1 MRRKQLADAI
11 RALAMDAVEKAN
23 SGHPGAPM
31 GMADMGEALWR
42 HVLRHNPANPDWPDR
57 DRFVLSN
64 GHASML
70 LYALLHLTGYDLPMS
85 ELANF
90 RQLGSKTPGH
100 PEHGLTPGVEIS
112 TGPLGQGIASA
123 VGMALAERLLAREFN
138 RPGFDIVNHSCYVFL
153 GDGCLMEGISHEA
166 CSLAGTWG
174 LGKLIAMYDANNISI
189 DGKIDGWFTEDVA
202 ARFEAYG
209 WHVARGVDG
218 HDAETLD
225 AAIVQAKSVV
235 DKPSLIVCR
244 TRIGCCSPKEGSS
257 KCHGAPLGAEAVA
270 ATRAKMGWNEPPFS
284 VPPAVRAAWDCR
296 EKGRKLQAEWDAV
309 FAEYSRTYPDLAAE
323 FERRMRGDLPADWR
337 ARVDAAI
344 DGIAAQK
351 ESIATRIASKQMLD
365 ALAPLMPEL
374 LGGAADLTDSVGTFH
389 KLAQRMEKPF
399 QEGNYIAYGVREFAM
414 GAMMNGLALHG
425 GFMPYGGTF
434 LVFSDYAK
442 NAIRLA
448 ALMGLRVVWVLT
460 HDSIGVG
467 EDGPTH
473 QPVEQ
478 VAGLRLTPGVKVWR
492 PCDAT
497 EGAVAWKMALQTRN
511 APSCLILSRQ
521 KLPFVERTPE
531 QLAAIERGGYILR
544 DCKGVPEAVVMASG
558 SEIQL
563 ALAAAERLAAGGRR
577 VRVVS
582 LPSVSLFATQDET
595 WRESVLPRAVRARV
609 AVEAG
614 AADIWHAYVGL
625 DGCVV
630 GMRSFGESAPASE
643 LFAHFGITVD
653 AVEAALHTSL
663 SNVSAVKGA

>member
-1 MRRKQLADAI
+1 MERKRLADAI

-42 HVLRHNPANPDWPDR
+42 RVLRHNPANPDWPDR

-70 LYALLHLTGYDLPMS
+70 LYALLHLTGYDLPMR
-85 ELANF
+85 EIENF
-90 RQLGSKTPGH
+90 RQFASKTPGH

-123 VGMALAERLLAREFN
+123 VGMALAERLLAKEFN
-138 RPGFDIVNHSCYVFL
+138 RPGFEIVNHHCYVFL
-153 GDGCLMEGISHEA
+153 GDGCMMEGVSHEA
-166 CSLAGTWG
+166 CSLAGTLG
-174 LGKLIAMYDANNISI
+174 LGKLVAMYDANNISI

-209 WHVARGVDG
+209 WHVVRAVDG
-218 HDAETLD
+218 HNAEALD
-225 AAIVQAKSVV
+225 AAIARAKEVV

-244 TRIGCCSPKEGSS
+244 TQIGYGSPKEGSH
-257 KCHGAPLGAEAVA
+257 KCHGSPLGADAVA
-270 ATRAKMGWNEPPFS
+270 ATRARLGWKEPPFTL
-284 VPPAVRAAWDCR
+284 PQAVLEGWDCR
-296 EKGRKLQAEWDAV
+296 EKGRKAQAEWDAL
-309 FAEYSRTYPDLAAE
+309 FAKYREAHPDLARE
-323 FERRMRGDLPADWR
+323 FERRMRGELPPDWQ

-344 DGIAAQK
+344 AEIAARK
-351 ESIATRIASKQMLD
+351 ESIATRIASKNMLD
-365 ALAPLMPEL
+365 ALAPLLPEL
-374 LGGAADLTDSVGTFH
+374 LGGSADLTSSVGTFH
-389 KLAQRMEKPF
+389 TSAKLLESPF

-414 GAMMNGLALHG
+414 GAMMNGIALHG
-425 GFMPYGGTF
+425 GFIPYGGTF

-448 ALMGLRVVWVLT
+448 ALMGLRVVWILT

-478 VAGLRLTPGVKVWR
+478 AAGLRLTPGLKVWR
-492 PCDAT
+492 PCDT
-497 EGAVAWKMALQTRN
+497 VESAVAWKMALQTQN

-521 KLPFVERTPE
+521 NLPFAQRTPE
-531 QLAAIERGGYILR
+531 QLTAIERGGYILL
-544 DCKGVPEAVVMASG
+544 DCNGAPEAIVMASG
-558 SEIQL
+558 SEVQL
-563 ALAAAERLAAGGRR
+563 AVAAAERLAANGRR

-582 LPSVSLFATQDET
+582 LPSVSLFEEQDEA

-614 AADIWHAYVGL
+614 SVGIWGSYVGL

-630 GMRSFGESAPASE
+630 GMRGFGESAPAPE

-653 AVEAALHTSL
+653 AVETALNTSL
-663 SNVSAVKGA
+663 RNVSVA